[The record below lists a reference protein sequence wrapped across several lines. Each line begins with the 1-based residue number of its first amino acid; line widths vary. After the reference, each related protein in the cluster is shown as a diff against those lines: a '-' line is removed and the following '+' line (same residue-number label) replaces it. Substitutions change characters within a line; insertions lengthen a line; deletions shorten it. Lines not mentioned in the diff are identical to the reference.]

1 MTRQTRVSNVSP
13 VGSIVTDQYDFVVSF
28 LYYPVADVNVT
39 ALIAN
44 ATTNRPTRAP
54 TTFKPSTH
62 APSGPTRTPT
72 ARPSMVPTVLNSRPT
87 VSPTTAKPSTTK
99 APTRIPTVA
108 PSAAPIGTP
117 TDAPVVIPIDDP
129 TVTPTA
135 EPTIARRRRLRDNGA
150 QGDADLAQVDSM
162 LADHDSSN
170 GNQKA
175 VDRKASAPTRNAP
188 VTEVDVD
195 LMSSTGGGSGSGGG
209 GGGGGSTSGDAP
221 TPEPTQGIYYY
232 YNSGGS
238 SGSSYAFP
246 IPPSNYYQPGADSS
260 SGSAT
265 EPSDASPDAPHSYNY
280 YQHDDFTPLVP
291 EVIDNGKVFKFAHI
305 AAMQRNSSSQEG
317 DIWVPQKGYYA
328 ALSSLLGTTASTSSF
343 TKDFNRICAGK
354 KSSEYTP
361 SGCAIFSIEFYGG
374 SNRIVSIYDYQPSN
388 TPAYTNTLYNS
399 QVMAYAV
406 KTPPTVLIQSYY
418 SCVMT
423 VWNALQAASGLAVAN
438 TQAYIGLGIMAYVY
452 IAVLIYNQLLKSFVP
467 YKSQKVSAWLLI
479 YALSPLSNLPWPP
492 CLTTADGRTT
502 GRRTTPGILGG
513 DFGRCARGTFGKIV
527 APRVVRLRKANLLTM
542 M

>member
-1 MTRQTRVSNVSP
+1 MCACVLCY
-13 VGSIVTDQYDFVVSF
+13 TDQYDFVVSF
-28 LYYPVADVNVT
+28 LYYPVSDVNVT

-62 APSGPTRTPT
+62 APSGPTRIPT

-87 VSPTTAKPSTTK
+87 VSPTTAKPSTSK
-99 APTRIPTVA
+99 APTRIPTA
-108 PSAAPIGTP
+108 TPSNAPIGTP
-117 TDAPVVIPIDDP
+117 TNAPVASAPTDAPVADP
-129 TVTPTA
+129 TDEPTITPTA
-135 EPTIARRRRLRDNGA
+135 EPTVARRRRLRDGA
-150 QGDADLAQVDSM
+150 ASQGDADLEQVDS
-162 LADHDSSN
+162 LLTGKQSSKVN
-170 GNQKA
+170 
-175 VDRKASAPTRNAP
+175 DKASAPTRNVP

-195 LMSSTGGGSGSGGG
+195 LMSSTGGTGTGSGTG
-209 GGGGGSTSGDAP
+209 GDAP
-221 TPEPTQGIYYY
+221 TLEPTPGIYYY
-232 YNSGGS
+232 YNGGGS
-238 SGSSYAFP
+238 GGSSYAFP

-260 SGSAT
+260 SGSVI
-265 EPSDASPDAPHSYNY
+265 EPSDAAPDVPHSYNY

-291 EVIDNGKVFKFAHI
+291 EVIDNGKIFRFAHI
-305 AAMQRNSSSQEG
+305 AAMQHNSSSQEG

-328 ALSSLLGTTASTSSF
+328 ALSSLLGTTSSTSSF
-343 TKDFNRICAGK
+343 TKDFNRICSGK

-388 TPAYTNTLYNS
+388 TPSYTNTLYNS

-452 IAVLIYNQLLKSFVP
+452 VAILIYNQLLKNFVP
-467 YKSQKVSAWLLI
+467 YKSQKVSELWQ
-479 YALSPLSNLPWPP
+479 
-492 CLTTADGRTT
+492 
-502 GRRTTPGILGG
+502 
-513 DFGRCARGTFGKIV
+513 CA
-527 APRVVRLRKANLLTM
+527 A
-542 M
+542 